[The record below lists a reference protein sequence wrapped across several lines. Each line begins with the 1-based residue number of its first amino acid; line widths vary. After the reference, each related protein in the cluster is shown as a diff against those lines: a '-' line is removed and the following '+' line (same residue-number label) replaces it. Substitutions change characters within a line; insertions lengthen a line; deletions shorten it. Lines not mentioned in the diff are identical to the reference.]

1 MTVVQQA
8 NILIVDDERRNL
20 DVLEAMLEPTGCN
33 CIRAQSSDEALLAM
47 LKHEFAAMVLDIRM
61 PGLSGID
68 LAKLIKQRKRTRDVP
83 IVFLT
88 AHLVDEED
96 VLRGYGAGAVDY
108 LSKPINADI
117 LRSKINVF
125 IELYRKTHALAALNE
140 ALEKEVAEKQKAQE
154 ALQQANQELELR
166 VRERT
171 AELSMMHRGVREN
184 EERLRVAVETAQ
196 MAAWEWNVATGAI
209 TWSQDPEALFGFAP
223 GTFGPQRR
231 LSAVLHVEDRSRL
244 EGAVD
249 TALKSGTYEGE
260 YRLVRPDGY
269 VVWITE
275 RGRAIRR
282 DDGTVEKMVGV
293 SRDVTKDREAAEER
307 DRLLAS
313 ERWARA
319 EAERQSRLKDEF
331 LATLSHELRTPMN
344 IVLGWLDVLASGK
357 PIRDPDNAIAVVRR
371 NAQLQA
377 KLIEDLLDMNRLLSG
392 QLQLQ
397 VSPVD
402 LGLALHGTME
412 GLKPAA
418 DAKNIGLMA
427 PLPSLPVYVVADPRR
442 LQQVLWNLLHNAI
455 KFTEIGGR
463 VECGIRRYDREVQI
477 TVQDNGRGI
486 ATDFLPYVF
495 ERFRQENSSPTRE
508 QFGLGLGL
516 SIARDLVEAHG
527 GTIEV
532 HSDGRGTGAT
542 FTIKLPSTGISAG
555 TNEGAERASRSR
567 SA

>member
-1 MTVVQQA
+1 MVDVQA
-8 NILIVDDERRNL
+8 KILIVDDEKRNL
-20 DVLEAMLEPTGCN
+20 DALEVMLGPTGCA
-33 CIRAQSSDEALLAM
+33 CVRAQSADEALLAM

-61 PGLSGID
+61 PGLNGIE
-68 LAKLIKQRKRTRDVP
+68 LATLIKQRKRTRDVP

-88 AHLVDEED
+88 AHLVDDED

-125 IELYRKTHALAALNE
+125 IDLYRKTQALASLNE
-140 ALEKEVAEKQKAQE
+140 TLEREVAEKQKAQE

-171 AELSMMHRGVREN
+171 AELTLAHRGVREN
-184 EERLRVAVETAQ
+184 EERLRLAVETAG
-196 MAAWEWNVATGAI
+196 MAAWEWNVATGAM
-209 TWSQDPEALFGFAP
+209 TWSHDPEALFGFAP

-231 LSAVLHVEDRSRL
+231 LFAALHVEDRSRI

-249 TALKSGTYEGE
+249 AALKSGIYEGD
-260 YRLVRPDGY
+260 YRIVRPDGS

-293 SRDVTKDREAAEER
+293 SRDVTREREAQQER
-307 DRLLAS
+307 ERLLAS

-319 EAERQSRLKDEF
+319 EVERQSRLKDEF

-344 IVLGWLDVLASGK
+344 IILGWLDILGSGK
-357 PIRDPDNAIAVVRR
+357 PVRALEGAINVVRR

-377 KLIEDLLDMNRLLSG
+377 KLIDDLLDMNRLLSG
-392 QLQLQ
+392 NIQLQ
-397 VSPVD
+397 VALVD
-402 LGLALHGTME
+402 VGAALQATMQ

-418 DAKNIGLMA
+418 DAKNIGLLA
-427 PLPSLPVYVVADPRR
+427 PVPTQPIQVLADPRR

-455 KFTEIGGR
+455 KFTEAGGR
-463 VECGIRRYDREVQI
+463 VECSVRRHDREVHI
-477 TVQDNGRGI
+477 AVQDTGRGI
-486 ATDFLPYVF
+486 ASDFLPHVF
-495 ERFRQENSSPTRE
+495 ERFRQEDSSPTRE

-516 SIARDLVEAHG
+516 SIAKHLVEAHG
-527 GTIEV
+527 GAIEA
-532 HSDGRGTGAT
+532 HSDGHGRGAT
-542 FTIKLPSTGISAG
+542 FTVKLPVAGAG
-555 TNEGAERASRSR
+555 TTARTDERAR
-567 SA
+567 SAESLSA